1 MGHLIF
7 TEYHPECE
15 LNAKNV
21 SPELLLHILQGV
33 ARDNKHLIHVISQH
47 VAGVANVHCCL

>member
-7 TEYHPECE
+7 REYHPECE

-21 SPELLLHILQGV
+21 SPELLLHILQDV
-33 ARDNKHLIHVISQH
+33 AGDNKHLIHVISQH